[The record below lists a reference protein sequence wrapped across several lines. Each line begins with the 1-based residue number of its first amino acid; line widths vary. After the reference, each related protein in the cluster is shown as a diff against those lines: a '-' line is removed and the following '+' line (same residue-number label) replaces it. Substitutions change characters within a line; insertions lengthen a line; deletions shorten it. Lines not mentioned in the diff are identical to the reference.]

1 MARFRITVE
10 QRRIGDKEV
19 ARKLWEGITK
29 KHGLESRF
37 WLEYVQSER

>member
-1 MARFRITVE
+1 MARFRIAVE
-10 QRRIGDKEV
+10 QRRIGDKEA

-37 WLEYVQSER
+37 WLECIQNER